1 MGKARLFSRRNAMSA
16 LGGKADT
23 GIDERGNEAARLFE
37 REAQA
42 GPRPSWADVRLWTKA
57 DNPT

>member
-1 MGKARLFSRRNAMSA
+1 MSA